1 MQSSAKSPCILTGR
15 RSPRAWRNRW
25 LGTTTRLI
33 SRCRENAIAGSV
45 DTELRIY
52 PNLMGHVLDAPH
64 GIDSGYLS
72 CPEAIASK
80 GNVNLLVLQLLKKAG
95 QDNCDPGNPRASL
108 SAAARMSAEDTRNQL
123 SGL

>member
-1 MQSSAKSPCILTGR
+1 
-15 RSPRAWRNRW
+15 
-25 LGTTTRLI
+25 LI
-33 SRCRENAIAGSV
+33 SRCRENAIAGSI

-80 GNVNLLVLQLLKKAG
+80 GNVNLLVL
-95 QDNCDPGNPRASL
+95 S
-108 SAAARMSAEDTRNQL
+108 SSY
-123 SGL
+123 